1 MLTGTDQI
9 CAGFFYVCS
18 ETALKTSFASQK
30 FHKYIRKI
38 PFSAIMPAKKRF
50 SKKSFTKSSQSPF
63 AFFAPQTII

>member
-18 ETALKTSFASQK
+18 ETALKTSFASRK
-30 FHKYIRKI
+30 FHKRLREVH
-38 PFSAIMPAKKRF
+38 FSSIMLAKKRL